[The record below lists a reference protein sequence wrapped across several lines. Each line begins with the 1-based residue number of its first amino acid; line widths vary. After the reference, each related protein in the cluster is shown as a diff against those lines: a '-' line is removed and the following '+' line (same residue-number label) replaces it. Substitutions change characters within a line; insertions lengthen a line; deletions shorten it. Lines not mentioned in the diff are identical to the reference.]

1 MCRTYSLSFIHSTN
15 ILDLDRQDTEKRGR
29 EAGGGWR
36 ELESNRPAYF
46 SCLMWEQL
54 LFLWVSLPPL

>member
-1 MCRTYSLSFIHSTN
+1 MCRTYSFSFIHSTN

-46 SCLMWEQL
+46 SC
-54 LFLWVSLPPL
+54 